1 MFFVKMYTKS
11 ESTIAAIL
19 SAAQKLFLAQ
29 HYADV
34 SMDDIA
40 EAAGVTK
47 GALYHHFASKKALY
61 LAMMH
66 ADLKEKHARM
76 RSGVEGGGSCRDR
89 LRLLTESFLQLPRE
103 NRDLIKLVR
112 RDVNIFKGATRDR
125 LVRAYQATLP
135 DQVEV
140 ILRDGIRDGELADG
154 DPRLLAWMYVAIVE
168 VALTPYAE
176 RVLGNQ
182 ATMLDF
188 VLDLFF
194 RGASQTATPATLR
207 VEARAADA
215 ILSA

>member
-1 MFFVKMYTKS
+1 MFFVKMYAKS
-11 ESTIAAIL
+11 EGTIAAIL
-19 SAAQKLFLAQ
+19 GAAQKLFLAR

-34 SMDDIA
+34 SMNDIA

-66 ADLKEKHARM
+66 ADLKAKQARM
-76 RSGVEGGGSCRDR
+76 RLGVESGGSCRDR

-112 RDVNIFKGATRDR
+112 RDINIFKGAARDK

-135 DQVEV
+135 DQVEL
-140 ILRDGIRDGELADG
+140 ILCDGIRDGELAEA
-154 DPRLLAWMYVAIVE
+154 DPRLLAWMFVAIVE

-176 RVLGNQ
+176 HVLENQ
-182 ATMLDF
+182 ITMLDF
-188 VLDLFF
+188 VLDVFF
-194 RGASQTATPATLR
+194 RGASRAATRAASR
-207 VEARAADA
+207 VKVRAADA
-215 ILSA
+215 VVSA